1 MKCDNCG
8 NLTDKNYF
16 TDDFTILCKQ
26 CAGTGQYKTG
36 QAAMDYINKKAK
48 GGK

>member
-8 NLTDKNYF
+8 RLTDKNYF
-16 TDDFTILCKQ
+16 SDEFTILCAE
-26 CAGTGQYKTG
+26 CAGTKKYKSGQP
-36 QAAMDYINKKAK
+36 AMDYINKKAK